1 MVPLVCRKTVNYII
15 LFKTTQKKEIESL
28 WSETS
33 FLTRDELKM
42 VLDYVFD
49 KKYNFLVMD
58 RDDNSYWKMFNK
70 LIITDTKTGETN
82 ENASSSN
89 LIHDKTYL
97 CSRFCKCHG
106 FCMYTSCLSVS
117 YLIFTV
123 F

>member
-33 FLTRDELKM
+33 FLTRDEFKM

-70 LIITDTKTGETN
+70 LVITDTKTGETN

-89 LIHDKTYL
+89 PDT
-97 CSRFCKCHG
+97 
-106 FCMYTSCLSVS
+106 
-117 YLIFTV
+117 
-123 F
+123 

>member
-1 MVPLVCRKTVNYII
+1 
-15 LFKTTQKKEIESL
+15 
-28 WSETS
+28 
-33 FLTRDELKM
+33 M

-89 LIHDKTYL
+89 PDT
-97 CSRFCKCHG
+97 
-106 FCMYTSCLSVS
+106 
-117 YLIFTV
+117 
-123 F
+123 